1 MENVLKGYEP
11 EKVWY
16 YFNEISKIP
25 RRSGNE
31 KGIGDFLLNFAKER
45 GFESRRDEFLN
56 VVIKKPA
63 TKGYE
68 NAPAV
73 ILQGHLDMVCEKNKN
88 TDFDFE
94 KDALKLMI
102 NDGWLEADGTTLG
115 ADNGIA
121 VAFALAVLDSDDLEH
136 PAIEV
141 VMTTD
146 EEIGLTGAL
155 NMNASDLK
163 GKYFINLDS
172 EEEGEITVSCAGGL
186 KAYLEYPIEY
196 DDVITDG
203 RILLEIT
210 VEGLL
215 GGHSGVEIDQ
225 NRGNAIKILG
235 RVLDELNT
243 EMDMHLVDIYGG
255 MKDNVIPREASAF
268 VLIRDEDEDL
278 FNEIIGLTDRE
289 LKNEFIKSDPGIMI
303 RSEEINCESSI
314 NVLPRQQTDT
324 AIFLINAL
332 PNGVQNMSQDIPGFV
347 ETSLN
352 LGIVQLKDEFI
363 KYVFA
368 TRSSVPSRKHRMT
381 RMLQIFAR
389 QTGSDITVTAEYPGW
404 DFKQDSKLLV
414 KAIDVYKDLYGKEPV
429 VKGIHAGLE
438 AGVFL
443 EKLKDADAISI
454 GPNMMAVHSPDEKL
468 NIESTKR
475 TWEFL
480 VAILKSLKS

>member
-31 KGIGDFLLNFAKER
+31 KAIGDFLLKFADEK
-45 GFESRRDEFLN
+45 GFESRRDEYLN

-73 ILQGHLDMVCEKNKN
+73 ILQGHLDMVCEKNKGI
-88 TDFDFE
+88 DFDFE
-94 KDALKLMI
+94 KDPLNLMI
-102 NDGWLEADGTTLG
+102 EDGWLTADGTTLG

-121 VAFALAVLDSDDLEH
+121 VAFALAVLDSNDLEH

-146 EEIGLTGAL
+146 EEVGLTGAL
-155 NMNASDLK
+155 NMTTGDLK

-196 DDVITDG
+196 DDVITDN
-203 RILLEIT
+203 RILMEVS

-235 RVLDELNT
+235 RVLDEINT

-255 MKDNVIPREASAF
+255 MKDNVIPREATAF
-268 VLIRDEDEDL
+268 VIIRDEDEDL
-278 FNEIIGLTDRE
+278 FNEIIVQINE
-289 LKNEFIKSDPGIMI
+289 ALKSEFISTDAGIKVN
-303 RSEEINCESSI
+303 SEEINCESSI
-314 NVLPRQQTDT
+314 NVLPRKQTDT
-324 AIFLINAL
+324 VVFLINAL
-332 PNGVQNMSQDIPGFV
+332 PNGVQAMSQDIPGFV

-352 LGIVQLKDEFI
+352 LGVIKLKDEFV

-368 TRSSVPSRKHRMT
+368 TRSSVPSKKRALTKQLEM
-381 RMLQIFAR
+381 FAK
-389 QTGSDITVTAEYPGW
+389 QTGSDLTVTAEYPGW
-404 DFKQDSKLLV
+404 DFKQGSELLD
-414 KAIDVYKDLYGKEPV
+414 KAVAVYKELYKKEPE

-443 EKLKDADAISI
+443 EKLADADAISI
-454 GPNMMAVHSPDEKL
+454 GPDMMAVHSPDEKL

-475 TWEFL
+475 TWDYL
-480 VAILKSLKS
+480 VAILKSLK